1 MDKYL
6 KTRRSETQKIVPIQ
20 AYLCML
26 VTAAGANPSFIA
38 SQMGHTN
45 AQMVFNV
52 YGAWMKDNNH
62 EQIELLNKRL
72 SESVPCMPHKKAG

>member
-1 MDKYL
+1 MHAGHL
-6 KTRRSETQKIVPIQ
+6 PLELI
-20 AYLCML
+20 L
-26 VTAAGANPSFIA
+26 VFIA

-72 SESVPCMPHKKAG
+72 SESVPCMPHKKVG